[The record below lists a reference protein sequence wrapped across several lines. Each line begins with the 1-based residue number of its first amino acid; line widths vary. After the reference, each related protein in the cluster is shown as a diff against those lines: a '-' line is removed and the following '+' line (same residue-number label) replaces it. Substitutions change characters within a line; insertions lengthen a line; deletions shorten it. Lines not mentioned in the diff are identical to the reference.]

1 MPNIKGLDFA
11 SEMPSESLEGHQNQF
26 SLAFRGLMRFQ
37 ILSPEIV
44 LLVRQRELRYSG
56 ASGLS
61 GCPYR
66 RVSLRKYFLLL

>member
-1 MPNIKGLDFA
+1 MPNIKELDFA

-26 SLAFRGLMRFQ
+26 FLAFRGLMRFQ

-44 LLVRQRELRYSG
+44 LLVRQRKLRYSG
-56 ASGLS
+56 TSGLS
-61 GCPYR
+61 DCPYY